1 MPSADKPLDAR
12 RQAPRRI
19 EIHLGS
25 RCNNRCTFCMS
36 SDRRDRRE
44 PWATLERIKAE
55 LERFRGRGCT
65 MVGFLGG
72 EPTVHPH
79 ILESV
84 AYAKS
89 LGYERIALCTNGT
102 RLSDAGWCRRLVD
115 AGVTRV
121 TVSVHSHLAE
131 VEDALITRVPGNLAR
146 KVAAIRNLVA
156 LRGEGRLPDN
166 ISLNP
171 VLCRRNMGLLKE
183 FVLFFAALGVDDVRF
198 NFIWPHG
205 DVPADRTWI
214 PSYREAM
221 PHAVRLML
229 LAEKGRIKSHV
240 TFGAVPKCMLRLAKV
255 SGKLLDLLGSKY
267 LDEAVFDPSNDVS
280 MANMKGRPQDRFVW
294 QEVKRDVFKTMSPRC
309 RECRFYAGCDGVWK
323 SYAELYGLGELSPQ

>member
-1 MPSADKPLDAR
+1 MACAESFVDV
-12 RQAPRRI
+12 PRTPPKRI
-19 EIHLGS
+19 EIHLGA
-25 RCNNRCTFCMS
+25 RCNNRCVFCMS
-36 SDRRDRRE
+36 ADRRDKHE
-44 PWATLERIKAE
+44 PWAGLERITAE
-55 LERFRGRGCT
+55 LEHFRRAGCT

-79 ILESV
+79 ILEAV
-84 AYAKS
+84 AHAKK

-102 RLSDAGWCRRLVD
+102 RLADKAFCLRLAD

-131 VEDALITRVPGNLAR
+131 VEDALTRVPGNHAK
-146 KVAAIRNLVA
+146 KVAGIRNLAA
-156 LRGEGRLPDN
+156 LRRAGRFPDN

-171 VLCRRNMGLLKE
+171 VFSRRNMRTLKE
-183 FVLFFAALGVDDVRF
+183 FVLFFAGLGVDDVRF

-205 DVPADRTWI
+205 EVPADRTWI

-229 LAEKGRIKSHV
+229 LAEKRAVRSHV
-240 TFGAVPKCMLRLAKV
+240 TFGAVPKCMLRLAGV
-255 SGKLLDLLGSKY
+255 SGRLLDRLASRY
-267 LDEAVFDPSNDVS
+267 LDEAVFDPSNEVS
-280 MANMKGRPQDRFVW
+280 LANMEGRPEDRFSW

-309 RECRFYAGCDGVWK
+309 RECRFYGGCDGVWK
-323 SYAELYGLGELSPQ
+323 SYAELYGLGELEPQ